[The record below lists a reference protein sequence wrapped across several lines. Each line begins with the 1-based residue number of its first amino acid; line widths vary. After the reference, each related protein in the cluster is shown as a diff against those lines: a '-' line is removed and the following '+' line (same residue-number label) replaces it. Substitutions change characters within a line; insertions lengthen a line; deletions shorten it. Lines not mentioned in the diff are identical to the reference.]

1 MTQMRRYFQRLAWKK
16 DLQLSNLFEIIL
28 LKGHSA
34 LLAVLIF
41 TNQTMNILQLVG
53 ARRILEVLLRAPKV
67 LPNLP
72 FCRTFQRYPFLA
84 QTLSL

>member
-1 MTQMRRYFQRLAWKK
+1 MTQMRRYFQRLPWKK

-41 TNQTMNILQLVG
+41 TNQNHEYLTIG
-53 ARRILEVLLRAPKV
+53 WCKKDFRSSIEG
-67 LPNLP
+67 
-72 FCRTFQRYPFLA
+72 
-84 QTLSL
+84 S